1 MHQRR
6 PYLFRLLIVSAI
18 SLVFAL
24 AFNEITF
31 FLQKG
36 PADRSPQT
44 IQLVIPAGTAE
55 MVKAGQDEPTIPNE
69 MTFVVGDVLE
79 VKNEDVVSHQLGPVW
94 VPPGATGKLVMNKE
108 DHEAYDCSFTTHKY
122 LGLDV
127 TAATT
132 FGTRLAALLLTAP
145 TIAVLLFLYSLAIWP
160 IQRPEAKTGV
170 ASAVESTPG
179 GVSTQL

>member
-1 MHQRR
+1 MRQRH
-6 PYLFRLLIVSAI
+6 PYLFRLLIVAAI

-31 FLQKG
+31 FMQKG
-36 PADRSPQT
+36 PTDRSPQT

-55 MVKAGQDEPTIPNE
+55 MVKAGQDEPTIPSQ
-69 MTFVVGDVLE
+69 MTFVIGDVLV

-108 DHEAYDCSFTTHKY
+108 DHAAYDCSFTTHKY

-132 FGTRLAALLLTAP
+132 MGTRLAALLLTAP
-145 TIAVLLFLYSLAIWP
+145 TIGALLFLYSLAIWP
-160 IQRPEAKTGV
+160 IQRPETAGG
-170 ASAVESTPG
+170 AGSAVEVKPG